1 MPRLNACGC
10 RITEYSTIRKFLGNK
25 HEHTAAAS
33 GWARKQKLWIS
44 QFAFSSV
51 HTHSLFLHPVLS
63 KSIFFPSCFS
73 TWGWIFFPAWST
85 GRKCHTV
92 KCQLK
97 LPMQTLLGL
106 GVSWHFFPWVQS
118 VYFAQFK
125 QKLKA
130 QDVMRVAQ
138 GSSWVSP
145 VSVLFCCL
153 IAALISSLY
162 HNFREF
168 WGWINQS

>member
-10 RITEYSTIRKFLGNK
+10 RITEYSITRKFLGNK

-106 GVSWHFFPWVQS
+106 GVSWHFFPLGSECLFCSVQTET
-118 VYFAQFK
+118 
-125 QKLKA
+125 
-130 QDVMRVAQ
+130 Q
-138 GSSWVSP
+138 GSGCDEGGTGQLLALTCFSA
-145 VSVLFCCL
+145 VLLFNCCSDFL
-153 IAALISSLY
+153 SLP
-162 HNFREF
+162 
-168 WGWINQS
+168 